1 MTTPHRE
8 LAAEKITL
16 KKMLS
21 RISAKLFTMPATS
34 RIVLIAANGGV
45 RAFSRVSLGRPEG
58 HGKEFRID
66 FFKESSSQEIKET
79 GA

>member
-1 MTTPHRE
+1 MTTPHRGP
-8 LAAEKITL
+8 AEKITL

-45 RAFSRVSLGRPEG
+45 FELPLALLVGRPEG
-58 HGKEFRID
+58 HGKEFRMD

>member
-1 MTTPHRE
+1 MTTPHRK
-8 LAAEKITL
+8 LAEKITL
-16 KKMLS
+16 KKMLA
-21 RISAKLFTMPATS
+21 RIPAKLFTMLATS

-58 HGKEFRID
+58 HGKEFRTEI
-66 FFKESSSQEIKET
+66 SQEIKET